1 VFAYNPIQRG
11 CVARS
16 LDSGLFTF
24 MTSAAAHSA
33 TRSASSPISPATR
46 RSILLLSCATF
57 SSMVAQRICDAMLP
71 ELSRVFAVSLA
82 QAAQVVSVFAVT
94 YGVSQLFY
102 GPLGDRLG
110 KFRIVTFAALGCS
123 VGSAVAVF
131 ANSLDVLLMARIMMA
146 LGAAALI
153 PLAMAW
159 IGDTVPAHEL
169 QEMLTRTGLGS
180 TLGIVC
186 GQLLGGLLTDALGWR
201 WAFAFLVL
209 LFGVVGSL
217 LWGDLRRQQALPKP
231 EAEAATPAPE
241 APVVRPHFL
250 KQALLIASRPWPRTI
265 LLLAVIEGAMGFGV
279 LAMWASHLHHAL
291 GLSLSAAG
299 AIVALF
305 GLGGVGYM
313 AAGRALIP
321 RLGQHGLVLL
331 GGGLLGIS
339 ALVIAYI
346 PHWGPAIPAS
356 LVGGFGFF
364 MFHNVMQANATQMV
378 PEARGTAVSLF
389 ASFLF
394 LGQSLGVV
402 LAAALIGRIGSS
414 AVVALGGGVMA
425 VEGAYFAWVLRRKPP
440 L

>member
-1 VFAYNPIQRG
+1 
-11 CVARS
+11 
-16 LDSGLFTF
+16 
-24 MTSAAAHSA
+24 
-33 TRSASSPISPATR
+33 
-46 RSILLLSCATF
+46 
-57 SSMVAQRICDAMLP
+57 MVAQRICDAMLP
-71 ELSRVFAVSLA
+71 ELSRVFTVSLA
-82 QAAQVVSVFAVT
+82 QAAQVVSLFAIT
-94 YGVSQLFY
+94 YGIAQLFY

-123 VGSAVAVF
+123 VGSLVAVF
-131 ANSLDVLLMARIMMA
+131 ATSLDVLLLARVMMA

-159 IGDTVPAHEL
+159 VGDAVPAHEL
-169 QEMLTRTGLGS
+169 QDMLTRTGLGS

-217 LWGDLRRQQALPKP
+217 LWGDLRRQQAQPRTVAAPLP
-231 EAEAATPAPE
+231 ETPAPH
-241 APVVRPHFL
+241 PHFL
-250 KQALLIASRPWPRTI
+250 KQTLLIISRPWPRTI

-291 GLSLSAAG
+291 GLSLSVSG

-331 GGGLLGIS
+331 GGVLVGIS
-339 ALVIAYI
+339 ALVLALT

-364 MFHNVMQANATQMV
+364 MFHNVMQANATQMA

-402 LAAALIGRIGSS
+402 LAAALIGRIGTS

-425 VEGAYFAWVLRRKPP
+425 VEGAYFAWVLRQRHQQQESVED
-440 L
+440 

>member
-1 VFAYNPIQRG
+1 
-11 CVARS
+11 
-16 LDSGLFTF
+16 
-24 MTSAAAHSA
+24 MTSAAAPSA
-33 TRSASSPISPATR
+33 LHTPDSPVSSATR

-57 SSMVAQRICDAMLP
+57 ASMVAQRICDAMLP

-82 QAAQVVSVFAVT
+82 QAAQVVSLFAIT
-94 YGVSQLFY
+94 YGIAQLFY

-131 ANSLDVLLMARIMMA
+131 ATSLDVLLLARIMMA

-159 IGDTVPAHEL
+159 VGDAVPPHEV
-169 QEMLTRTGLGS
+169 QDMLTRTGLGS

-217 LWGDLRRQQALPKP
+217 LWGDLRRQHTQPGADAAPLPS
-231 EAEAATPAPE
+231 E
-241 APVVRPHFL
+241 APVARPHFL
-250 KQALLIASRPWPRTI
+250 KQTLLIISRPWPRTI

-291 GLSLSAAG
+291 GLPLSVSG

-305 GLGGVGYM
+305 GLGGVVYM

-331 GGGLLGIS
+331 GGALLGIS
-339 ALVIAYI
+339 ALVLALT

-364 MFHNVMQANATQMV
+364 MFHNVMQANATQMA

-402 LAAALIGRIGSS
+402 LAAALIGRLGTS

-425 VEGAYFAWVLRRKPP
+425 VEGAYFAWVLRRRNMHPIQM
-440 L
+440 

>member
-1 VFAYNPIQRG
+1 
-11 CVARS
+11 
-16 LDSGLFTF
+16 

-33 TRSASSPISPATR
+33 TRASSSSISPATR

-57 SSMVAQRICDAMLP
+57 ASMVAQRICDAMLP
-71 ELSRVFAVSLA
+71 ELSRVFSVSLA
-82 QAAQVVSVFAVT
+82 QAAQVVSLFAIT
-94 YGVSQLFY
+94 YGISQLFY

-123 VGSAVAVF
+123 VGSLVAVF
-131 ANSLDVLLMARIMMA
+131 AGSLDMLLLARILMA

-159 IGDTVPAHEL
+159 IGDAVPPHEL

-209 LFGVVGSL
+209 LFGTVGSL
-217 LWGDLRRQQALPKP
+217 LWRDLRRQQALPQAET
-231 EAEAATPAPE
+231 EAEAAPTTESSA
-241 APVVRPHFL
+241 ARPHFL
-250 KQALLIASRPWPRTI
+250 KQTLLIISRPWPRTI

-331 GGGLLGIS
+331 GGGLLGTS

-402 LAAALIGRIGSS
+402 LAAALIGHIGSS

-425 VEGAYFAWVLRRKPP
+425 VEGAYFGWVLRRGMRTN
-440 L
+440 

>member
-1 VFAYNPIQRG
+1 MFAYNPIQRG
-11 CVARS
+11 CVARY
-16 LDSGLFTF
+16 LDPGLFTF

-33 TRSASSPISPATR
+33 IRASSSSISSATR

-71 ELSRVFAVSLA
+71 ELSRVFTVSLA

-94 YGVSQLFY
+94 YGIAQLFY

-123 VGSAVAVF
+123 VGSFVAVF
-131 ANSLDVLLMARIMMA
+131 ANSLDVLLLARIMMA

-159 IGDTVPAHEL
+159 VGDTVPAHEV
-169 QEMLTRTGLGS
+169 QDMLTRTGLGS

-209 LFGVVGSL
+209 LFGTVGSL
-217 LWGDLRRQQALPKP
+217 LWRDLRRQQALPKT
-231 EAEAATPAPE
+231 EAASTPQ

-250 KQALLIASRPWPRTI
+250 KQALLIAGRPWPRTI

-305 GLGGVGYM
+305 GLGGVAYM

-339 ALVIAYI
+339 ALALAYI

-364 MFHNVMQANATQMV
+364 MFHNVMQANATQMA

-402 LAAALIGRIGSS
+402 LAAALIGWIGSS

-425 VEGAYFAWVLRRKPP
+425 VEGAYFGWVLRRRS
-440 L
+440 LHN

>member
-1 VFAYNPIQRG
+1 
-11 CVARS
+11 
-16 LDSGLFTF
+16 
-24 MTSAAAHSA
+24 MTSAAAPSA
-33 TRSASSPISPATR
+33 IRASSSSISPATR

-71 ELSRVFAVSLA
+71 ELSRVFTVSLA

-94 YGVSQLFY
+94 YGIAQLFY

-123 VGSAVAVF
+123 VGSLVAVF
-131 ANSLDVLLMARIMMA
+131 ATSLDVLLLARIMMA

-159 IGDTVPAHEL
+159 VGDTVPAHEV

-209 LFGVVGSL
+209 LFGAVGSL
-217 LWGDLRRQQALPKP
+217 LWGDLRRQQALPKA
-231 EAEAATPAPE
+231 EAEAQATPTPTPE
-241 APVVRPHFL
+241 ASAAPVTRPHFL
-250 KQALLIASRPWPRTI
+250 KQTLLIISRPWPRTI

-305 GLGGVGYM
+305 GLGGVAYM

-339 ALVIAYI
+339 ALALAYI

-364 MFHNVMQANATQMV
+364 MFHNVMQANATQMA

-402 LAAALIGRIGSS
+402 LAAALIGRLGSS

-425 VEGAYFAWVLRRKPP
+425 VEGAYFAWVLRRRSP
-440 L
+440 

>member
-1 VFAYNPIQRG
+1 V
-11 CVARS
+11 
-16 LDSGLFTF
+16 T
-24 MTSAAAHSA
+24 HS
-33 TRSASSPISPATR
+33 ISPATR

-71 ELSRVFAVSLA
+71 ELARVFAVSLA

-94 YGVSQLFY
+94 YGISQLFY

-123 VGSAVAVF
+123 VGSLVAVF
-131 ANSLDVLLMARIMMA
+131 ATSLDVLLMARIMMA

-159 IGDTVPAHEL
+159 VGDAVPPHEV

-186 GQLLGGLLTDALGWR
+186 GQLVGGLLTDALGWR

-217 LWGDLRRQQALPKP
+217 LYGDLRRQQIAAPPKD
-231 EAEAATPAPE
+231 AAPE
-241 APVVRPHFL
+241 AQAPVPRPHFVN
-250 KQALLIASRPWPRTI
+250 QAMLIIRHPWSRTI
-265 LLLAVIEGAMGFGV
+265 LLLAVVEGAMGFGV
-279 LAMWASHLHHAL
+279 LAIWASHLHHAL
-291 GLSLSAAG
+291 GLSLSVSG

-313 AAGRALIP
+313 VVGRTLIP

-331 GGGLLGIS
+331 GGVLVGIS
-339 ALVIAYI
+339 ALILAYT

-356 LVGGFGFF
+356 LAAGFGFF
-364 MFHNVMQANATQMV
+364 MFHNVMQANATQMA

-394 LGQSLGVV
+394 LGQSIGVV
-402 LAAALIGRIGSS
+402 LAAALIDRIGTH

-425 VEGAYFAWVLRRKPP
+425 VEGVYFAWALRRRSK
-440 L
+440 

>member
-1 VFAYNPIQRG
+1 MA
-11 CVARS
+11 
-16 LDSGLFTF
+16 
-24 MTSAAAHSA
+24 
-33 TRSASSPISPATR
+33 
-46 RSILLLSCATF
+46 
-57 SSMVAQRICDAMLP
+57 AQRICDAMLP
-71 ELSRVFAVSLA
+71 ELSRVFAVSIA
-82 QAAQVVSVFAVT
+82 QAAQVVSVFAMT
-94 YGVSQLFY
+94 YGASQLFY

-110 KFRIVTFAALGCS
+110 KFRVVTFATLGCS
-123 VGSAVAVF
+123 VGSLLAVF
-131 ANSLDVLLMARIMMA
+131 AHSLDALVFARLLMA

-159 IGDTVPAHEL
+159 VGDNVPADQL

-209 LFGVVGSL
+209 LFGTVGSL
-217 LWGDLRRQQALPKP
+217 LWGDLRRQQKAQPVVETAP
-231 EAEAATPAPE
+231 TPQTPL
-241 APVVRPHFL
+241 VRPHFV
-250 KQALLIASRPWPRTI
+250 KQALLIASRPWSRTI

-291 GLSLSAAG
+291 GLSLSVSG

-321 RLGQHGLVLL
+321 RLGQHGLVLV
-331 GGGLLGIS
+331 GGALVGIS
-339 ALVIAYI
+339 ALAVAYI

-364 MFHNVMQANATQMV
+364 MFHNVMQANATQMA

-402 LAAALIGRIGSS
+402 LAAALIDRIGTS

-425 VEGAYFAWVLRRKPP
+425 VEGAYFAWALRRTAR
-440 L
+440 LESR